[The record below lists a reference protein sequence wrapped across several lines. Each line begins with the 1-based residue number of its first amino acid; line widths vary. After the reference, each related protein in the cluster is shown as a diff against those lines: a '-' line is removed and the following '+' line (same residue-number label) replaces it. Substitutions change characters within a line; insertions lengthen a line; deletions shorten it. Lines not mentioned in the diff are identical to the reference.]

1 MRAPA
6 RALAREGGTRGESPE
21 TAVPPCSVRA
31 SLSLPPRALRQG
43 RAGRRVE
50 PPHPAGRTAGARSA
64 PRAHAC
70 VRGSQPARHGE
81 RSGALRCAALRCA
94 QPPQQRRRERRL
106 PCPSSVATSPRAV
119 APPRGRRAACAV
131 CTHKQPASV
140 ATCQAAENAKSHGY
154 RLRRGAALPSNPR
167 ARWVTE
173 GRQRP
178 LPLKPWVK
186 TFLPDGSSFPSLR
199 IFCSLG

>member
-6 RALAREGGTRGESPE
+6 RALAREGGTRGESRE

-81 RSGALRCAALRCA
+81 RSGARRCAALRCA
-94 QPPQQRRRERRL
+94 QPPQQRRRERR
-106 PCPSSVATSPRAV
+106 PSCPSSVATSPRAV

-131 CTHKQPASV
+131 CTHKQPALLARLPKMQNPTV
-140 ATCQAAENAKSHGY
+140 TACAAA
-154 RLRRGAALPSNPR
+154 PR
-167 ARWVTE
+167 SLQTLARA
-173 GRQRP
+173 G
-178 LPLKPWVK
+178 
-186 TFLPDGSSFPSLR
+186 SLR
-199 IFCSLG
+199 AASGRFLQTLGQNFSS